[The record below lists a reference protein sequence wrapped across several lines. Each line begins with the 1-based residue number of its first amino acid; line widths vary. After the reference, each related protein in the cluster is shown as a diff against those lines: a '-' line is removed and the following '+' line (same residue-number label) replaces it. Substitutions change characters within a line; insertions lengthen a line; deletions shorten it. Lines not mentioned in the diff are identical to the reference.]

1 MKLRIPIVF
10 LLLVV
15 GITGWGQMSS
25 SDSLNPVEILPGV
38 RKLEFRKLPDGT
50 ELQILAGNV
59 KLRQGTTYF
68 YTDSCVVNSTSRV
81 FEAFGNVHINDNDS
95 THVYSNYLRYLIDPR
110 YAYLTGKVR
119 LTDGHG
125 TLTTNELE
133 YDVANGIGTY
143 SNGGRVVR
151 GKSVLTSKEG
161 VYYSD
166 VKDIYFRSNVELK
179 DPAYYLKTD
188 SMIYNTETEVARFI
202 SETYMIDSSK
212 RTIRTSEGY
221 YDLKTRHAQFTKR
234 TTIEDKGLRIV
245 GDEIANDDVAGIVQ
259 IRGNGVLID
268 SAQGVNILANEI
280 FANKKTEAYL
290 ATKKPL
296 MIIRQEKDSIYVTAD
311 TLFSARLS
319 DLFKLA
325 DTTLKADSGKVKAKQ
340 PPKKDSTD
348 RYFEAFRN
356 VRIFSD
362 SVQAVSD
369 SLFYSF
375 KDSTFRMFDN
385 PVVWSKKSQITGD
398 TIYLYTRNKKA
409 DRIRVFENSFLVS
422 EVEPSVYNQVKST
435 RMDGFFKAGVID
447 SVRARGFAESI
458 YFIQDDDSAY
468 TGINQTKSDI
478 MDVYFREGD
487 LNKVVFRSAVK
498 GTLWPVSQK
507 RPGEMRLGGFSW
519 HEARRP
525 KTKYELFE

>member
-1 MKLRIPIVF
+1 MKLSLFIIV
-10 LLLVV
+10 LLFFTTISVRA
-15 GITGWGQMSS
+15 QMPAGDTLS
-25 SDSLNPVEILPGV
+25 PVEILPGV

-50 ELQILAGNV
+50 QLQILAGNV
-59 KLRQGTTYF
+59 KLRQGTTLF
-68 YTDSCVVNSTSRV
+68 YTDSCVVNSTARV
-81 FEAFGNVHINDNDS
+81 FEAFGNVHINDSD
-95 THVYSNYLRYLIDPR
+95 TAHVYSNYLRYLIDPR
-110 YAYLTGKVR
+110 YAYLKGKVR

-133 YDVANGIGTY
+133 YDVANSIGTY
-143 SNGGRVVR
+143 NTGGKVVR

-161 VYYSD
+161 VYYAD
-166 VKDIYFRSNVELK
+166 VKDIYFRNNVELK
-179 DPAYYLKTD
+179 DPAYYLSSD

-202 SETYMIDSSK
+202 SETFMRDSSN
-212 RTIRTSEGY
+212 RTIRTTEGY

-234 TTIEDKGLRIV
+234 TTIQDKGMRIV
-245 GDEIANDDVAGIVQ
+245 GDEIANDDVAGIIQ

-268 SAQGVNILANEI
+268 TVQGVNILANEI

-296 MIIRQEKDSIYVTAD
+296 MIIKQEKDSIYVTAD

-319 DLFKLA
+319 DLYKTP
-325 DTTLKADSGKVKAKQ
+325 DTSNKAK
-340 PPKKDSTD
+340 PGTAKGAVVKKDSTD

-356 VRIFSD
+356 VRVFSD

-409 DRIRVFENSFLVS
+409 DRFKVFENSFLIS
-422 EVEPSVYNQVKST
+422 ETEPSVYNQIKSS
-435 RMDGFFKAGVID
+435 RMDGFFKEGVID

-458 YFIQDDDSAY
+458 YFIQDNDSAY

-478 MDVYFREGD
+478 LDVFFQKGD

-498 GTLWPVSQK
+498 GTLWPISK
-507 RPGEMRLGGFSW
+507 KKPGEMRLEGFNW
-519 HEARRP
+519 LEARRP